1 MIVPEIGLF
10 ALITAMT
17 LSLVLAIVPQLGVH
31 KGVAKWIAVA
41 KPVAIGQFLFMLLS
55 YLCLTYSFINHDFS
69 VEYVAL
75 NSNTNLPFIYRIA
88 AVWGSHEGSLL
99 LWALILSLWTVAVA
113 LFSKALPI
121 ELSARVLAVM
131 GTVAIGFQLFIIF
144 TSNPFL
150 RIFPIPVEGKDL
162 NPLLQDPGMAIHPPM
177 LYMGYVGFSVAFA
190 FSIAALLNGKL
201 DAAWVRW
208 TRPWTAMAWTFLTTG
223 IVLGSWWA
231 YYELG
236 WGGWWFWDPVENA
249 SFMPWLVGTALIHS
263 LAVTEKRGMFKNW
276 TILLSVF
283 AFSLSLLG
291 TFLVRSGVLTS
302 VHAFASDPTRGIFI
316 LVFLGVVVGGS
327 LTLFAWR
334 GSTIQTEGK
343 FDLVSREA
351 LILVNNILLVATSAT
366 ILLGT
371 LYPLVIDALGLGK
384 ISVGPPYFNSV
395 FIPLTAPLAA
405 FVSIGMLARWRQD
418 KVTRFASLLWLPLVI
433 SLIAGTVLAFMQ
445 DHFTWAALI
454 GLTLAVWT
462 GLTAWA
468 VIYARI
474 QDKAD
479 KIAALR
485 DVPLSIWAM
494 SVAHFGIAIFIVGI
508 TLTATY
514 TLEKDIRMSPGQTM
528 QLAGYDF
535 KFHGV
540 TEVAGPNY
548 DASEGRVSVSKNG
561 KEIADL
567 HPQKRIYRASGMP
580 MTEAGIDKSITR
592 DLFVALGEPLDKN
605 GDWALRV
612 YFKPFVRWIWMGGLF
627 MAAGGLLAVA
637 DKRYRKGKKPQVAAA
652 PVKVAAK
659 PIAKATKAR
668 RA

>member
-1 MIVPEIGLF
+1 MLPEIGLF
-10 ALITAMT
+10 SLIIALCM
-17 LSLVLAIVPQLGVH
+17 SLVLAIVPQIGVH
-31 KGVAKWIAVA
+31 KGIAKWIAVA
-41 KPVAIGQFLFMLLS
+41 KPVAIGQLAFVLLS
-55 YLCLTYSFINHDFS
+55 YLCLTYAFITHDFS
-69 VEYVAL
+69 IEYVAL
-75 NSNTNLPFIYRIA
+75 NSNTHLPFIYRIA

-99 LWALILSLWTVAVA
+99 LWVLILSIWTTAVA
-113 LFSKALPI
+113 IFSKALPI

-131 GTVAIGFQLFIIF
+131 GAVAVGFMLFIVF

-150 RIFPIPVEGKDL
+150 RVFPIPAEGKDL

-334 GSTIQTEGK
+334 GPKIHTDGHFEI
-343 FDLVSREA
+343 VSRES
-351 LILVNNILLVATSAT
+351 LILVNNVLLVSTAAT

-395 FIPLTAPLAA
+395 FIPLTAPLAC
-405 FVSIGMLARWRQD
+405 FVSVGMLARWRQD
-418 KVTRFASLLWLPLVI
+418 NVTRFASLLWLPLLVSI
-433 SLIAGTVLAFMQ
+433 TAGLVLSLLQEFFSWG
-445 DHFTWAALI
+445 ALI

-462 GLTAWA
+462 GLTSWTT
-468 VIYARI
+468 ILARI
-474 QDKAD
+474 KDKTD
-479 KIAALR
+479 KLAALAE
-485 DVPLSIWAM
+485 VPLSIWAM
-494 SVAHFGIAIFIVGI
+494 SVAHFGIAVFIVGI
-508 TLTATY
+508 TLTSIY
-514 TLEKDIRMSPGQTM
+514 TLEKDIRLSPGQSM

-535 KFHGV
+535 VFHGV
-540 TEVAGPNY
+540 NKVAGANY
-548 DASEGRVSVSKNG
+548 DASEGHVSVTKNG
-561 KEIADL
+561 ASIAEL

-580 MTEAGIDKSITR
+580 MTEAGIDATVTR
-592 DLFVALGEPLDKN
+592 DLFVALGEPLDN
-605 GDWALRV
+605 SGDWALRV
-612 YFKPFVRWIWMGGLF
+612 YFKPFVRWIWVGGLF
-627 MAAGGLLAVA
+627 MAMGGLLAVA
-637 DKRYRKGKKPQVAAA
+637 DKRYRKDRKQQVA
-652 PVKVAAK
+652 
-659 PIAKATKAR
+659 
-668 RA
+668 

>member
-10 ALITAMT
+10 SLIVAMCM
-17 LSLVLAIVPQLGVH
+17 SLVLAVVPQIGVQ
-31 KGVAKWIAVA
+31 KGIAKWIAIA
-41 KPVAIGQFLFMLLS
+41 KPVAIGQLVFVLLS

-69 VEYVAL
+69 VQYVAL
-75 NSNTNLPFIYRIA
+75 NSNTHLPFIYRIA

-99 LWALILSLWTVAVA
+99 LWTLILSLWTTAVA
-113 LFSKALPI
+113 IFSKSLPI
-121 ELSARVLAVM
+121 ELSARALAVM
-131 GTVAIGFQLFIIF
+131 GAVAVGFMLFIIF

-150 RIFPIPVEGKDL
+150 RVFPIPLEGKDL

-334 GSTIQTEGK
+334 GPKIHTEGH
-343 FDLVSREA
+343 FEIVSREA
-351 LILVNNILLVATSAT
+351 LILVNNVMLVATAAT

-405 FVSIGMLARWRQD
+405 FVGIGMLSRWRQD
-418 KVTRFASLLWLPLVI
+418 KVARFAQLLWLPLLCSVV
-433 SLIAGTVLAFMQ
+433 AGITLALLQ
-445 DHFTWAALI
+445 DFFSWGALI

-462 GLTAWA
+462 GITAWTG
-468 VIYARI
+468 VQSRL
-474 QDKAD
+474 QGKPDKM
-479 KIAALR
+479 AALT
-485 DVPLSIWAM
+485 DIPLSIWAM
-494 SVAHFGIAIFIVGI
+494 SVAHFGIAVFIVGI
-508 TLTATY
+508 TLTSIY
-514 TLEKDIRMSPGQTM
+514 TLEKDIRMKPGESM
-528 QLAGYDF
+528 HLAGYDF
-535 KFHGV
+535 VFHGV
-540 TEVAGPNY
+540 TKASGANY
-548 DASEGRVSVSKNG
+548 DASEGRVTVTENG
-561 KEIADL
+561 AQVAEL

-580 MTEAGIDKSITR
+580 MTEAGIDAGVTR
-592 DLFVALGEPLDKN
+592 DLFVALGEPLDDA
-605 GDWALRV
+605 GSWALRI
-612 YFKPFVRWIWMGGLF
+612 YYKPYVRWIWMGGLF
-627 MAAGGLLAVA
+627 MAFGGLLAVT
-637 DKRYRKGKKPQVAAA
+637 DKRYRKDKKNQGA
-652 PVKVAAK
+652 
-659 PIAKATKAR
+659 
-668 RA
+668 

>member
-1 MIVPEIGLF
+1 MILPEIGLF
-10 ALITAMT
+10 SLIIALCM
-17 LSLVLAIVPQLGVH
+17 SLVLAIVPQIGVH
-31 KGVAKWIAVA
+31 KGIAKWIAVA
-41 KPVAIGQFLFMLLS
+41 KPVAIGQLAFVLLS
-55 YLCLTYSFINHDFS
+55 YLCLTYAFITHDFS
-69 VEYVAL
+69 IEYVAL
-75 NSNTNLPFIYRIA
+75 NSNTHLPFIYRIA

-99 LWALILSLWTVAVA
+99 LWVLILSIWTTAVA
-113 LFSKALPI
+113 IFSKALPI

-131 GTVAIGFQLFIIF
+131 GAVAVGFMLFIVF

-150 RIFPIPVEGKDL
+150 RVFPIPAEGKDL

-334 GSTIQTEGK
+334 GPKIHTDGHFEI
-343 FDLVSREA
+343 VSRES
-351 LILVNNILLVATSAT
+351 LILVNNVLLVSTAAT

-395 FIPLTAPLAA
+395 FIPLTAPLAC
-405 FVSIGMLARWRQD
+405 FVSVGMLARWRQD
-418 KVTRFASLLWLPLVI
+418 NVTRFASLLWLPLLVSI
-433 SLIAGTVLAFMQ
+433 TAGLVLSLLQEFFSWG
-445 DHFTWAALI
+445 ALI

-462 GLTAWA
+462 GLTSWTT
-468 VIYARI
+468 ILARI
-474 QDKAD
+474 KDKTD
-479 KIAALR
+479 KLAALAE
-485 DVPLSIWAM
+485 VPLSIWAM
-494 SVAHFGIAIFIVGI
+494 SVAHFGIAVFIVGI
-508 TLTATY
+508 TLTSIY
-514 TLEKDIRMSPGQTM
+514 TLEKDIRLSPGQSM

-535 KFHGV
+535 VFHGV
-540 TEVAGPNY
+540 NKVAGANY
-548 DASEGRVSVSKNG
+548 DASEGHVSVAKNG
-561 KEIADL
+561 ASIAEL

-580 MTEAGIDKSITR
+580 MTEAGIDATVTR
-592 DLFVALGEPLDKN
+592 DLFVALGEPLDN
-605 GDWALRV
+605 SGDWALRV
-612 YFKPFVRWIWMGGLF
+612 YFKPFVRWIWVGGLF
-627 MAAGGLLAVA
+627 MAMGGLLAVA
-637 DKRYRKGKKPQVAAA
+637 DKRYRKDRKQQVA
-652 PVKVAAK
+652 
-659 PIAKATKAR
+659 
-668 RA
+668 